1 MKDTNDNTKL
11 NLLKIAWHKFA
22 VEYHFNIPKD
32 LLVRYWQKYWHERGN
47 IKKYGFRYLNPED
60 AREYAAWRSY
70 LPMIEY
76 KNAFY
81 DITFLS
87 DQEIKNV
94 DKYPILI
101 QDVLDINKIT
111 TKYICIVDSGCCIY
125 NFKFLDERYFKESD
139 IVYFD
144 YDFLK
149 EDGTRINPQLLP
161 DYSYDTLRGYNY
173 IGNCWFVKT
182 DVMRPFDKEA
192 WNPYG
197 WLLRLSD
204 KRYTWEHVPQILYGT
219 YSPER
224 NQKDILNGYLQEA
237 FPNSQIIS
245 NQDGITNRV
254 QYSIEGSPLVSI
266 VIPMRDGIEDTKKCI
281 SSIYEK
287 TTYKNFEIII
297 ADNGSQK
304 LETKEYITQVK
315 NMYTNIHVISID
327 IPFNYSRINNIAIRN
342 KARGKF
348 IVLLN
353 NDTSVITENWLE
365 QMVGYA
371 QLKHVGSVGVKLLY
385 PDTTLQHAGVI
396 AGKSGVASHR
406 YYRKDYAE
414 KDYMHALSIPYDVAC
429 CTAAC
434 LMFRRSCFDE
444 VGGLN
449 EELAVNFND
458 VDFGFKLL
466 DRGYH
471 NIFLPSVELFHYES
485 KSRGLDITKEK
496 LIRYRREVKYMQEK
510 WSVYLKHDPY
520 YSNLFDKAY
529 DYRLKLGVLK
539 EDLDD
544 SSEK

>member
-1 MKDTNDNTKL
+1 
-11 NLLKIAWHKFA
+11 
-22 VEYHFNIPKD
+22 
-32 LLVRYWQKYWHERGN
+32 
-47 IKKYGFRYLNPED
+47 
-60 AREYAAWRSY
+60 
-70 LPMIEY
+70 
-76 KNAFY
+76 
-81 DITFLS
+81 
-87 DQEIKNV
+87 
-94 DKYPILI
+94 
-101 QDVLDINKIT
+101 
-111 TKYICIVDSGCCIY
+111 
-125 NFKFLDERYFKESD
+125 
-139 IVYFD
+139 
-144 YDFLK
+144 
-149 EDGTRINPQLLP
+149 
-161 DYSYDTLRGYNY
+161 
-173 IGNCWFVKT
+173 
-182 DVMRPFDKEA
+182 
-192 WNPYG
+192 
-197 WLLRLSD
+197 
-204 KRYTWEHVPQILYGT
+204 
-219 YSPER
+219 
-224 NQKDILNGYLQEA
+224 
-237 FPNSQIIS
+237 
-245 NQDGITNRV
+245 
-254 QYSIEGSPLVSI
+254 
-266 VIPMRDGIEDTKKCI
+266 
-281 SSIYEK
+281 
-287 TTYKNFEIII
+287 
-297 ADNGSQK
+297 
-304 LETKEYITQVK
+304 
-315 NMYTNIHVISID
+315 MYTNIHVISID

-342 KARGKF
+342 KARGEF

-353 NDTSVITENWLE
+353 NDTSVITKNWLE

-385 PDTTLQHAGVI
+385 PDMTLQHAGVI

-414 KDYMHALSIPYDVAC
+414 TDYMHALSIPYDVAC

-510 WSVYLKHDPY
+510 WSIYLKHDPY